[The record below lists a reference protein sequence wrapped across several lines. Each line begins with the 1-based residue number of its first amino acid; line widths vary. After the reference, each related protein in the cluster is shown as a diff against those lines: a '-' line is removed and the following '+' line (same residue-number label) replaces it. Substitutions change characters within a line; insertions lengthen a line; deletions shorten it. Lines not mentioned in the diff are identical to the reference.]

1 MAWIDLTPELTEE
14 GIERLNVGEVLFF
27 DYEGS
32 EITLKIMR
40 KAQGKVWAK
49 SVIMYR
55 PEEVEVT
62 DTNKI
67 DKI

>member
-1 MAWIDLTPELTEE
+1 MSWIDLTPELTEE

-27 DYEGS
+27 NYEGS

-40 KAQGKVWAK
+40 KARGKVWAK
-49 SVIMYR
+49 SVIMYK
-55 PEEVEVT
+55 PDEVEVE